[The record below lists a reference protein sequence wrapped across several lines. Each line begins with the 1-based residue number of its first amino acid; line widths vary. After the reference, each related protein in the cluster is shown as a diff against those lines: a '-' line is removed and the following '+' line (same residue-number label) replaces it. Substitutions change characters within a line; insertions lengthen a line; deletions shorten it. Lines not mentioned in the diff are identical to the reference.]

1 MTPADLQNPERGSAP
16 VEDPAVVAGK
26 EAQEAAATFSAIAKT
41 CRTSDDETSPE
52 FVAADKRTTEADAAF
67 ADALVTSAAGAL
79 AKMREIVALDEDP
92 DRRSP
97 KYLGPRHFDTVL
109 AFLERFTGAPSVV
122 VDPAVAALAEYR
134 VAKAADDAISNK
146 DAEAETPEYQAT
158 GDRLYAA
165 RDAVYNAVPTSMAGM
180 AAKVRYIVDY
190 EERGNDLWVPF
201 DEMAK
206 SMLPFLEGAPAPAP
220 KPDPVVALF
229 AKWAIIRD
237 EATALSA
244 ADPKGTDDEINER
257 WENAISR
264 CDAVEDQIMATPATT
279 MRGVAI
285 KIRLA
290 SHYVF
295 GAGDLDKRYATPA
308 RDIDYVEAT
317 GGPLDADGSYVI
329 SALRDAERLAG
340 V

>member
-1 MTPADLQNPERGSAP
+1 M
-16 VEDPAVVAGK
+16 
-26 EAQEAAATFSAIAKT
+26 I
-41 CRTSDDETSPE
+41 
-52 FVAADKRTTEADAAF
+52 
-67 ADALVTSAAGAL
+67 
-79 AKMREIVALDEDP
+79 
-92 DRRSP
+92 
-97 KYLGPRHFDTVL
+97 
-109 AFLERFTGAPSVV
+109 
-122 VDPAVAALAEYR
+122 DPAVAALAEYR
-134 VAKAADDAISNK
+134 KAKAADDAISDE
-146 DAEAETPEYQAT
+146 DAEAETPEYKAT

-190 EERGNDLWVPF
+190 GERGNDLWVPF
-201 DEMAK
+201 DTMAK
-206 SMLPFLEGAPAPAP
+206 AMLPFLEGGVAAV
-220 KPDPVVALF
+220 PDPVTALF
-229 AKWAIIRD
+229 AKWGEIRD

-244 ADPKGTDDEINER
+244 ADPKATDPEINER

-264 CDAVEDQIMATPATT
+264 CDAVEDQIMETPATS

-329 SALRDAERLAG
+329 SALLDAERLAG
-340 V
+340 VS